1 MPSIRTKTK
10 LAGGKRREESNQ
22 FTIFALNWVERLQGR
37 QLISY
42 LFLSFVYTFGL
53 MFTRVSF
60 FFFSLNFSCNLFA
73 AYFFFSILLLLLCF
87 AVREVV

>member
-1 MPSIRTKTK
+1 MILFSFAEAKVVPSIRTKTK

-22 FTIFALNWVERLQGR
+22 FTIFALNWVQRLQGR

-53 MFTRVSF
+53 MFTCVSF
-60 FFFSLNFSCNLFA
+60 F
-73 AYFFFSILLLLLCF
+73 
-87 AVREVV
+87 